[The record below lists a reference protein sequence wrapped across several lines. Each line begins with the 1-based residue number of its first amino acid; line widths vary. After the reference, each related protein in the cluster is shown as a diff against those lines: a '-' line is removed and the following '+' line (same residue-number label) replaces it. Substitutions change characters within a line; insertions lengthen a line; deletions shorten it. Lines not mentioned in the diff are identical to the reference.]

1 VSNLSDLLPSGGGS
15 KSAEFV
21 ASGTLPNGTPV
32 ILNSNG
38 TVTAV
43 GLSSQS
49 VPIEVPTGTKT
60 SFETIEIKSSDVNW
74 DGDTGHFIVV
84 WQKSAS
90 AAADRYG
97 AAKVGTV
104 VGNVI
109 TYGSTYVFSSNYSA
123 DVKIAIDPNT
133 AGKFVIAWS
142 GSPSGSRVPR
152 AIIGTYTGTGASAS
166 MSFGTEFIIENVAT
180 GTSNIAITYDKNTAG
195 RFVYMYQA
203 TGSSSIGRGVCGNI
217 ASGATTATM
226 GSIVTWSA
234 TTVAFVESIGYD
246 KTADKFITSY
256 RDSSAS
262 NALSAI
268 VGTISSTN
276 TLTFGT
282 RTTSSITGMSESYIA
297 VDPLRTNSSV
307 IAYRIGAVPQALVAT
322 LSGTAVSFGTP
333 VTFSTGDTY
342 NLAVMMGS
350 GTQDVGG
357 LFYVSDYGPTGVYT
371 IKARSLTVSGT
382 SISYGTEYTMQTNTD
397 AYHTSAEFNPA
408 QSGQF
413 VATYNDPNSPAA
425 GNSRLGQLLV
435 GSQQATNLTTTN
447 FVGMPDESYASG
459 ATATVVAKGGVSLN
473 QTSLTI
479 GTTYYVQDN
488 GSLGT
493 SAGTVNVEAGRAI
506 SATSILLKG
515 K

>member
-1 VSNLSDLLPSGGGS
+1 MSNLSDLLPSGGGS

>member
-1 VSNLSDLLPSGGGS
+1 MSNLSELLPSGGGQNEV
-15 KSAEFV
+15 EFV
-21 ASGTLPNGTPV
+21 ASGTLPNGKPV

-43 GLSSQS
+43 GLSAQS

-109 TYGSTYVFSSNYSA
+109 TYGSTYVFSSAYSA

-133 AGKFVIAWS
+133 AGKFTIAWS

-166 MSFGTEFIIENVAT
+166 MSFGTEFVIEDTAT

-203 TGSSSIGRGVCGNI
+203 TGSGSKGRGVCGNI

-226 GSIVTWSA
+226 GSIVTWSETA
-234 TTVAFVESIGYD
+234 VAFVESIGYD

-413 VATYNDPNSPAA
+413 VSTYNDPNSPAA

-435 GSQQATNLTTTN
+435 GLQQATNLTSTN
-447 FVGMPDESYASG
+447 LLGISAEAITSG
-459 ATATVVAKGGVSLN
+459 ATGKINVLGGLN
-473 QTSLTI
+473 EGQSSLTPASI
-479 GTTYYVQDN
+479 YYVQSN
-488 GSLGT
+488 GTISTVST
-493 SAGTVNVEAGRAI
+493 SPAQKIGQAI
-506 SATSILLKG
+506 SATTLNILDL
-515 K
+515 